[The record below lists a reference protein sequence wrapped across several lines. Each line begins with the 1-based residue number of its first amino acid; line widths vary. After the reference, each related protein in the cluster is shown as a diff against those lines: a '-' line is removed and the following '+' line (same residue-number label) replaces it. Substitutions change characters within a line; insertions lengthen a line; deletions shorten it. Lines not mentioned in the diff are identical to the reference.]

1 MCVPPLMVSSRR
13 CSVLPLAQE
22 GIYCLLERA
31 NSRAGAA
38 PGFLLTLRG
47 INQSTA
53 LLQLGL
59 TDQIWEPLPT
69 TNSSLSPKKP
79 AWAPNDLEQ
88 KVQSDLL
95 HLLCSFSSWPSTLRM
110 LINPLAFPACL
121 FACLRTT
128 LLSPFHVSSHVLP
141 APSKEQVHAS
151 RLPEGALCSA
161 PSLCSSGTSEQ
172 RRADVPL
179 HDGWP
184 ERKS

>member
-1 MCVPPLMVSSRR
+1 M
-13 CSVLPLAQE
+13 LPLAQE

-47 INQSTA
+47 INQSTE

-69 TNSSLSPKKP
+69 AGKGQKGMEVEQGTNSTLSPKKP

-95 HLLCSFSSWPSTLRM
+95 HLLCSFSSWPSTLWM